1 MTTTH
6 ETPRTPPTTTKA
18 GKGMKAEQ
26 AEQAEKAMKAAAE
39 RDWFDQYLEFVH
51 RIEAPMVRTT
61 ARMAGLVA
69 EYVPERPA
77 FLASLPKVHDVM
89 ATGITLRKRLVDE
102 QTRFARQVVKAMD
115 PMLVRVD
122 TVHREPAHRE
132 TAHRKPDRAGS
143 ARAGAREHAHAG

>member
-6 ETPRTPPTTTKA
+6 ETTKPPKTPPTAKATKA
-18 GKGMKAEQ
+18 TT
-26 AEQAEKAMKAAAE
+26 E

-69 EYVPERPA
+69 EYVPERPT

-89 ATGITLRKRLVDE
+89 TTGITLRKRLVDE
-102 QTRFARQVVKAMD
+102 QTRFARQLMKAMD

-122 TVHREPAHRE
+122 TVHVEPVRPGAPKER
-132 TAHRKPDRAGS
+132 TA
-143 ARAGAREHAHAG
+143 ARREHERAAHVG